1 MVFHFREIV
10 ENYSRSFEIIIQ
22 IPIFYSFP
30 DIQTGSV
37 EMLLGA
43 SRTFF
48 SPFTNALF
56 LERFAR
62 LQ

>member
-30 DIQTGSV
+30 DIQTGSG